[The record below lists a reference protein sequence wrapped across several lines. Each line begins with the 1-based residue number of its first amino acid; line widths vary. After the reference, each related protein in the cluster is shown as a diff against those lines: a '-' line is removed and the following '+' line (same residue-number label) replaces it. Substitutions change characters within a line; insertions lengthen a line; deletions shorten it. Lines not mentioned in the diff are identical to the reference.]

1 MNILEQTTNTK
12 PKNLEEAK
20 SLGWSTTKAKAAI
33 KGGCKENETE
43 EVKVG
48 GTSYFKCKPKQEPKP
63 SETPPDSDTSPTPS
77 DVDDTGIDTF
87 AKDQNLKKT
96 DQETRAKMAKVWG
109 TKPDSFYK
117 EDGGVRFYTTKENKV
132 YLGSYGPDDLALV
145 KDRDAGLE
153 EGTNNSEFN
162 LKKLKEMEDDEMIAM
177 LNRVKSIPESE
188 PTTESKSNM
197 KKILKEE
204 YQKRQND
211 KEIISKRFNI
221 LSESKSADSIISE
234 VDYLQKQKFSSVL
247 IKEALFDLINILY
260 KDDPNAIPKLKD
272 SYKNWLT
279 KKLPNEGDLFTR
291 NLEKS
296 IDNIKNEDVPLLFSD
311 CNKIVEL
318 IYSSMIENMVD
329 DNFDVVGVPNDI
341 ESIIKK
347 EIIDNL
353 KKDEMK
359 MKIKDQLINKIC
371 PQYGELIRNT
381 EKTFEDLKGKLL
393 S

>member
-1 MNILEQTTNTK
+1 MLILKEQSSRPGGGHTVYVEFEDDNLLKNIKEQTVL
-12 PKNLEEAK
+12 KNMYIE
-20 SLGWSTTKAKAAI
+20 LGVYPDKF
-33 KGGCKENETE
+33 TE
-43 EVKVG
+43 E
-48 GTSYFKCKPKQEPKP
+48 
-63 SETPPDSDTSPTPS
+63 
-77 DVDDTGIDTF
+77 
-87 AKDQNLKKT
+87 KDNIRFYKTKT
-96 DQETRAKMAKVWG
+96 DEVWLRSNQS
-109 TKPDSFYK
+109 K
-117 EDGGVRFYTTKENKV
+117 GVNDAEGVAIIKNIS
-132 YLGSYGPDDLALV
+132 GDD
-145 KDRDAGLE
+145 
-153 EGTNNSEFN
+153 EGTNKSRWSLNEFI
-162 LKKLKEMEDDEMIAM
+162 KLTGPQMKDT
-177 LNRVKSIPESE
+177 LNRVAAI
-188 PTTESKSNM
+188 TEGNSNM

-221 LSESKSADSIISE
+221 LSESKSADLIISE

-359 MKIKDQLINKIC
+359 MKIKDQLTNKIC

>member
-1 MNILEQTTNTK
+1 MACKVTDKGISTLTTTGLKEKGFTK
-12 PKNLEEAK
+12 GK
-20 SLGWSTTKAKAAI
+20 SWVEGNNCNNDCYECW
-33 KGGCKENETE
+33 
-43 EVKVG
+43 
-48 GTSYFKCKPKQEPKP
+48 KP
-63 SETPPDSDTSPTPS
+63 SDGTYLCKKIECQGEEPTPS
-77 DVDDTGIDTF
+77 DSDSPSEPQTSNFEGDKHLSQLDQPTIDRLKSIWGVSPDTF
-87 AKDQNLKKT
+87 IKEIDGVLFYATSKD
-96 DQETRAKMAKVWG
+96 
-109 TKPDSFYK
+109 
-117 EDGGVRFYTTKENKV
+117 KV
-132 YLGSYGPDDLALV
+132 YLGSYANDLSLI
-145 KDRDAGLE
+145 KDRKEGN
-153 EGTNNSEFN
+153 EGTNQSTFTVD
-162 LKKLKEMEDDEMIAM
+162 KLKTMTDNDMRTM
-177 LNRVKSIPESE
+177 LNRVSLIP
-188 PTTESKSNM
+188 ESKSNM

-221 LSESKSADSIISE
+221 LSESKSADLIISE

-359 MKIKDQLINKIC
+359 MKIKDQLTNKIC
-371 PQYGELIRNT
+371 PQYGELMRNT
-381 EKTFEDLKGKLL
+381 EKTFEDLKGKLI